1 MHGSFLSF
9 SLKAQLQT
17 PLHVCISVIEDECKK
32 KEFILLLDLTTIK
45 IPYACSAIKGG
56 LHGTFV
62 G

>member
-1 MHGSFLSF
+1 MHGSFLSS

-17 PLHVCISVIEDECKK
+17 PLHVCTSVIEDECKK
-32 KEFILLLDLTTIK
+32 EFILMLDLTTIK
-45 IPYACSAIKGG
+45 IPYAYSAIKGG